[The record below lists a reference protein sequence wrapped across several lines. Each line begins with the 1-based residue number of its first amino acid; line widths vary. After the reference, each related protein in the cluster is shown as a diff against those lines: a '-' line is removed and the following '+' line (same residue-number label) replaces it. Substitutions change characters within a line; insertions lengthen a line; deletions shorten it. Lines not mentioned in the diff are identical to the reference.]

1 MIYEL
6 GRELQT
12 LDFTDERATDS
23 MITKLRQDLSAASS
37 TCIVCLL
44 HEHHVQEDDYVFP
57 DVRTYEPALIDT
69 LLAEHREVVRKIAE
83 VWKVANELKALR
95 SREERIEMGDKLNR
109 TANDLFAYYLT
120 HLKGEEATLVPA
132 LWRHYTDE
140 QIVAMRTNVERHI
153 PPEVFAVWMK
163 WVMPSLNI
171 NELTDMFIG
180 LKKGAP
186 APVLEH
192 MSQLAEKSLDE
203 HRWAAVKSKAGL

>member
-6 GRELQT
+6 GSELQT

-44 HEHHVQEDDYVFP
+44 HQHHADEDNYVFP
-57 DVRTYEPALIDT
+57 DVRTYEPALIDR

-95 SREERIEMGDKLNR
+95 GREERIEMGDKLNR

-120 HLKGEEATLVPA
+120 HLSGEEATLIPA
-132 LWRHYTDE
+132 MWKHYTDE
-140 QIVAMRTNVERHI
+140 QLVAIRANVQRNI
-153 PPEVFAVWMK
+153 PPEVMAVWMK
-163 WVMPSLNI
+163 WVLPSLNI
-171 NELTDMFIG
+171 NELTGMFMG

-186 APVLEH
+186 PPVFENMAH
-192 MSQLAEKSLDE
+192 MAEKALGDD
-203 HRWAAVKSKAGL
+203 RWAAVKAKAGL

>member
-6 GRELQT
+6 GSELQT
-12 LDFTDERATDS
+12 LDFTDERATES

-37 TCIVCLL
+37 TCIICLL
-44 HEHHVQEDDYVFP
+44 HGHSTDEENYVFP
-57 DVRTYEPALIDT
+57 DVRTHEPALIDT
-69 LLAEHREVVRKIAE
+69 LMAEHREVVRKIAE
-83 VWKVANELKALR
+83 VWRVANEFKALR
-95 SREERIEMGDKLNR
+95 GREERVEMGGKLNR

-120 HLKGEEATLVPA
+120 HLSGEETTLLPA
-132 LWRHYTDE
+132 MWKHYTDE
-140 QIVAMRTNVERHI
+140 QLVAMRTNVQRNI

-186 APVLEH
+186 PPVLER
-192 MSQLAEKSLDE
+192 MCQLAEKALNED
-203 HRWAAVKSKAGL
+203 RWAAVKAKAGF

>member
-203 HRWAAVKSKAGL
+203 HRWAAVKAKAGL

>member
-6 GRELQT
+6 GKELQT
-12 LDFTDERATDS
+12 LDFTDERATEN

-44 HEHHVQEDDYVFP
+44 HGHSTDEESYVFP
-57 DVRTYEPALIDT
+57 DVRTYEPQIIDT

-83 VWKVANELKALR
+83 VWKVANELKMLR
-95 SREERIEMGDKLNR
+95 GREERIEMGDKLNR
-109 TANDLFAYYLT
+109 TTNDLFAYYLT
-120 HLKGEEATLVPA
+120 HLSGEEATLIPA
-132 LWRHYTDE
+132 MWKHYTDE
-140 QIVAMRTNVERHI
+140 QLVAMRANVQRNI

-171 NELTDMFIG
+171 NELTGMFIG

-192 MSQLAEKSLDE
+192 MSQLAENSLDQE
-203 HRWAAVKSKAGL
+203 RWTAVKAKAGL

>member
-12 LDFTDERATDS
+12 LDFADERATDS

-44 HEHHVQEDDYVFP
+44 HQHHSDENNYVFP
-57 DVRTYEPALIDT
+57 DVRTYEPQLIDT

-95 SREERIEMGDKLNR
+95 GREERIEMGDKLNR

-120 HLKGEEATLVPA
+120 HLSGEEARLIPA
-132 LWRHYTDE
+132 MWKHYSDE
-140 QIVAMRTNVERHI
+140 QLVAMRANVQRNI
-153 PPEVFAVWMK
+153 PPEVMAVWMR
-163 WVMPSLNI
+163 WVLPSLNV
-171 NELTDMFIG
+171 NELTGMFIG
-180 LKKGAP
+180 LKMGAP

>member
-6 GRELQT
+6 GSELQT
-12 LDFTDERATDS
+12 LDFTDERATES

-44 HEHHVQEDDYVFP
+44 HGHSTDEENYVFP
-57 DVRTYEPALIDT
+57 DVRTYEPALVDT
-69 LLAEHREVVRKIAE
+69 LLAEHREVVRKITE

-95 SREERIEMGDKLNR
+95 GRLERIEIGDKLNR

-120 HLKGEEATLVPA
+120 HLTGEEATLIPA
-132 LWRHYTDE
+132 MWKHYTDE
-140 QIVAMRTNVERHI
+140 QLVAMRANVQRNI
-153 PPEVFAVWMK
+153 PPEVFAVWMR
-163 WVMPSLNI
+163 WVLPSLNT

-180 LKKGAP
+180 LKKEAP

-192 MSQLAEKSLDE
+192 MSQLAERALDE
-203 HRWAAVKSKAGL
+203 ARWAAVRARAAL

>member
-6 GRELQT
+6 GSELQT
-12 LDFTDERATDS
+12 LDFTDERATEA
-23 MITKLRQDLSAASS
+23 MIVKLRQDLSAASS

-44 HEHHVQEDDYVFP
+44 HQHHADEDNYVFP

-95 SREERIEMGDKLNR
+95 GREERIEMGDKLNR

-120 HLKGEEATLVPA
+120 HLSGEEATLIPA
-132 LWRHYTDE
+132 MWKHYTDE
-140 QIVAMRTNVERHI
+140 QLVAIRTNVQRNI
-153 PPEVFAVWMK
+153 PPEVMAVWMK
-163 WVMPSLNI
+163 WVLPSLNI
-171 NELTDMFIG
+171 NELTGMFMG

-186 APVLEH
+186 PPVFENMAH
-192 MSQLAEKSLDE
+192 MAEKALGDD
-203 HRWAAVKSKAGL
+203 RWAAVKAKAGL

>member
-6 GRELQT
+6 GSELQT
-12 LDFTDERATDS
+12 LDATDERATES
-23 MITKLRQDLSAASS
+23 MIAKLREDLSAASS

-44 HEHHVQEDDYVFP
+44 HGHSTDEENYVFP
-57 DVRTYEPALIDT
+57 DVRTHEPALIDT

-83 VWKVANELKALR
+83 VWKVANELKGLR
-95 SREERIEMGDKLNR
+95 GHEERIEMGEKLNR
-109 TANDLFAYYLT
+109 TANDLFAYYVT
-120 HLKGEEATLVPA
+120 HLTGEETTLIPA
-132 LWRHYTDE
+132 MWKHYTDE
-140 QIVAMRTNVERHI
+140 QLVALRANVQRNI

-186 APVLEH
+186 APVLGH
-192 MSQLAEKSLDE
+192 MCQLAEKSLDE
-203 HRWAAVKSKAGL
+203 GRWAAVKARAAL

>member
-6 GRELQT
+6 GSELQT
-12 LDFTDERATDS
+12 LDFTDERATES

-44 HEHHVQEDDYVFP
+44 HGHSTDENNYVFP
-57 DVRTYEPALIDT
+57 DVRTYEPQLIDT

-83 VWKVANELKALR
+83 VWKVANELKMLR
-95 SREERIEMGDKLNR
+95 GREERIEMGDKLNR

-120 HLKGEEATLVPA
+120 HLSGEEATLIPA
-132 LWRHYTDE
+132 MWMHYSDE
-140 QIVAMRTNVERHI
+140 QLVAMRANVQRNI
-153 PPEVFAVWMK
+153 PPEVFAVWMR
-163 WVMPSLNI
+163 WVLPSLNI
-171 NELTDMFIG
+171 NELTGMFIG

-203 HRWAAVKSKAGL
+203 HRWAAVKAKAGL

>member
-6 GRELQT
+6 GSELQT
-12 LDFTDERATDS
+12 LDFTDERATES

-44 HEHHVQEDDYVFP
+44 HQHHADEDNYVFP

-95 SREERIEMGDKLNR
+95 GREERIEMGDKLNR

-120 HLKGEEATLVPA
+120 HLSGEEATLIPA
-132 LWRHYTDE
+132 MWKHYTDE
-140 QIVAMRTNVERHI
+140 QLVAIRTNVQRNI
-153 PPEVFAVWMK
+153 PPEVMAVWMK
-163 WVMPSLNI
+163 WVLPSLNI
-171 NELTDMFIG
+171 NELTGMFMG

-186 APVLEH
+186 PPVFENMAH
-192 MSQLAEKSLDE
+192 MAEKALGDD
-203 HRWAAVKSKAGL
+203 RWAAVKAKAGL

>member
-12 LDFTDERATDS
+12 LDFTDEHATES

-44 HEHHVQEDDYVFP
+44 HGHSTDEDNYVFP
-57 DVRTYEPALIDT
+57 DVRTYEPELIDR

-95 SREERIEMGDKLNR
+95 GREERIEMGDKLNR

-120 HLKGEEATLVPA
+120 HLSGEEASLIPA
-132 LWRHYTDE
+132 MWKHYTDE
-140 QIVAMRTNVERHI
+140 QLIAMRANVQRNI

-163 WVMPSLNI
+163 WVMPALNI

-180 LKKGAP
+180 LKRGAP
-186 APVLEH
+186 APVLH
-192 MSQLAEKSLDE
+192 RMSQLAEESLDE
-203 HRWAAVKSKAGL
+203 DRWAAVKARAAL

>member
-6 GRELQT
+6 GSELQA
-12 LDFTDERATDS
+12 LDFTDERATES

-44 HEHHVQEDDYVFP
+44 HGHSTDEENYVFP

-83 VWKVANELKALR
+83 VWKVANELKALQG
-95 SREERIEMGDKLNR
+95 REERIEMGDKLNR
-109 TANDLFAYYLT
+109 TANDLFTYYLT
-120 HLKGEEATLVPA
+120 HLKGEEATLIPA
-132 LWRHYTDE
+132 MWKHYTDE
-140 QIVAMRTNVERHI
+140 QLVAMRANVQSHI
-153 PPEVFAVWMK
+153 PPAVFAVWMR
-163 WVMPSLNI
+163 WVLPSLNI

-186 APVLEH
+186 APVLER
-192 MSQLAEKSLDE
+192 MSQLAEKSLDQD
-203 HRWAAVKSKAGL
+203 RWAAVKARAAL